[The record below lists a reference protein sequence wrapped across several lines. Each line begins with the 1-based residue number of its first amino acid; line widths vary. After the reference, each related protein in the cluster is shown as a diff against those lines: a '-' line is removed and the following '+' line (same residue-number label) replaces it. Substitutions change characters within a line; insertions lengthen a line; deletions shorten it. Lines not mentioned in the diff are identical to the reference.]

1 MNSDDWEDY
10 TDDEVVWEKIEFQ
23 RQPVQRLV
31 RPTSPQMAPS
41 LTPPSS
47 DRFVYSPLD
56 QEARSIRLIRILP
69 EKTADG
75 HIQCEL
81 RHALIDDA
89 YICLSYVWGKTN
101 KGRWI
106 ALNGQSFWVRQN
118 LFDFLQSAQR
128 KRRLRT
134 QWLWID
140 ALSIDQTTVAERNHQ
155 VQQMGQ
161 IYSGASEVIS
171 WLGIGKEIVKIL
183 SIVAKGGFDGE
194 SYRHF
199 CNSGYWDRAW
209 ITQEVVLARRI
220 IFMAKSAELK
230 GELVPLE
237 MLCQLRIVNLHPQ
250 TSRALRGRSLV
261 YLLDKFRLKKCDNAR
276 DRVFSLLALCGDGS
290 DVKVDYA
297 TLPTELA
304 MHILGACKLSFCLCS
319 IGTVG
324 NVLNLTQEAVDAA
337 SESALSPASFAQ
349 LNIPSIPEYGE
360 MPLYYSVPC
369 RLPGCD
375 GSDWSHIWNV
385 RSRTSDQTVLS
396 ITVDL
401 RYFCHTYRGLI
412 TFNINA
418 TMEVID
424 FRHDP
429 LYDFREDS
437 HIIEPKPGDGICTL
451 AVPFYLLFR
460 LSQVHQF
467 GSKICERINNQ
478 GGSSAEH
485 NNQQFLQ
492 LVPDTVSVLESYI
505 IK

>member
-155 VQQMGQ
+155 VQQMVQ

-171 WLGIGKEIVKIL
+171 WLGIGKEM
-183 SIVAKGGFDGE
+183 SNPFDP
-194 SYRHF
+194 R
-199 CNSGYWDRAW
+199 
-209 ITQEVVLARRI
+209 QRR
-220 IFMAKSAELK
+220 L
-230 GELVPLE
+230 
-237 MLCQLRIVNLHPQ
+237 
-250 TSRALRGRSLV
+250 
-261 YLLDKFRLKKCDNAR
+261 
-276 DRVFSLLALCGDGS
+276 
-290 DVKVDYA
+290 
-297 TLPTELA
+297 
-304 MHILGACKLSFCLCS
+304 
-319 IGTVG
+319 
-324 NVLNLTQEAVDAA
+324 
-337 SESALSPASFAQ
+337 
-349 LNIPSIPEYGE
+349 
-360 MPLYYSVPC
+360 
-369 RLPGCD
+369 
-375 GSDWSHIWNV
+375 
-385 RSRTSDQTVLS
+385 
-396 ITVDL
+396 
-401 RYFCHTYRGLI
+401 
-412 TFNINA
+412 
-418 TMEVID
+418 
-424 FRHDP
+424 
-429 LYDFREDS
+429 
-437 HIIEPKPGDGICTL
+437 
-451 AVPFYLLFR
+451 
-460 LSQVHQF
+460 
-467 GSKICERINNQ
+467 
-478 GGSSAEH
+478 
-485 NNQQFLQ
+485 
-492 LVPDTVSVLESYI
+492 
-505 IK
+505 